1 MPERKK
7 KRTRGLIFKNISIQ
21 PGDIVLTLDLA
32 GRIVDVNEETH
43 RTLGLSKEELLGMP
57 WSGLFPDSG
66 LNVRTVL
73 AGRDFANGFEFI
85 RKDGRRMSLYFF
97 ATVGLDESGT
107 PAGIVCIGRDVTPFW
122 QPTEKTLQVER
133 KYQTVLRLAT
143 DAIIVVST
151 RGQILE
157 ANSAAS
163 QITGLPVERLL
174 NQPVDQFVL
183 PEDQRSLA
191 LFGRRLLK
199 KGRGETTIRIHD
211 QQGQEKILSVR
222 AEVLPDSAEQKIYAL
237 CRDITAEY
245 QLRAEISRSESLVAQ
260 LFDAETAA
268 IFLEKMDGTVVRVNR
283 AATRLLGQPATEIV
297 GRRLR
302 ELVPADVAVIL
313 PQMRTAILEKRQFQA
328 EISTRRRDGRPLWLL
343 LSNALVELE
352 EETLIL
358 TICRDITEE
367 KQALIELRE
376 NEARL
381 RLLLNQIPAL
391 IWTTDTRLIC
401 TSAIGSGMRGLSAQ
415 PGTLVGEKITTL
427 LNIKPEIELQLQR
440 ALAGESVQ
448 FEFIQG
454 EHFYL
459 ARVEPLRGLDG
470 ELLGTVGLAHDVTDY
485 RTIEHRLKESLNN
498 YQTLIEIAPI
508 TIAVHQ
514 QGRIVMINRAGA
526 RMLGYDDPAELIGMS
541 VVEFVHPD
549 DWPVAVNR
557 IRTALEKG
565 TSNPPIRERLRRR
578 DGSYILVEVRNA
590 PLSWQGQPAVMV
602 VAQDLSEREKLSR
615 QVQEVL
621 SHTRAILEYSP
632 HGIAAEHEGRI
643 VYANPKFAKLFGY
656 ELNEVI
662 GKPVVELVAES
673 ERERIT
679 GYLRARQEG
688 KPAPNE
694 YQFNGLMRDGTI
706 RRLQIRVTTYRINE
720 QLIVLGFVTPAD
732 KGPW

>member
-7 KRTRGLIFKNISIQ
+7 KRSRGLIFKNISIQ
-21 PGDIVLTLDLA
+21 PGDIIITLDLA
-32 GRIVDVNEETH
+32 GRIVEVNEETH
-43 RTLGLSKEELLGMP
+43 RTLGLSREELLGMP

-66 LNVRTVL
+66 LNVKTVL

-85 RKDGRRMSLYFF
+85 RKDGISMSLYFF

-122 QPTEKTLQVER
+122 QPTEKALQVER
-133 KYQTVLRLAT
+133 KYQAVLRLSK
-143 DAIIVVST
+143 DAIVVLST
-151 RGQILE
+151 RGQIQE
-157 ANSAAS
+157 ANAAAAA
-163 QITGLPVERLL
+163 ITGLNMEQLL
-174 NQPVDQFVL
+174 NQPVDRFIH
-183 PEDQRSLA
+183 PEERLTLA
-191 LFGRRLLK
+191 RFGRRLLR
-199 KGRGETTIRIHD
+199 KGSGEITLHILDH
-211 QQGQEKILSVR
+211 QGRERTLQVK
-222 AEVLPDSAEQKIYAL
+222 AELLPSPTEQLIYAL
-237 CRDITAEY
+237 CRDVTAELE
-245 QLRAEISRSESLVAQ
+245 LRAEVRKHALLVEK
-260 LFDAETAA
+260 LFDAESAA
-268 IFLEKMDGTVVRVNR
+268 IFLEKMDGTVIRINR
-283 AATRLLGQPATEIV
+283 AAPRLFRLPESEIT

-302 ELVPADVAVIL
+302 DIVPADVAVIL
-313 PQMRTAILEKRQFQA
+313 PQMRTAILDKRQFQA
-328 EISTRRRDGRPLWLL
+328 EIYTRRRDGRPLWLL

-352 EETLIL
+352 DETLIL
-358 TICRDITEE
+358 TIARDITEE
-367 KQALIELRE
+367 KQALLELRE

-381 RLLLNQIPAL
+381 RLLLNQVPAL
-391 IWTTDTRLIC
+391 IWTTDTRLTC
-401 TSAIGSGMRGLSAQ
+401 TSAIGSGIHSLTTQ
-415 PGTLVGEKITTL
+415 PGTFVGSRVTAIFGNRPDIDNL
-427 LNIKPEIELQLQR
+427 LER
-440 ALAGESVQ
+440 ALQGESVQ

-454 EHFYL
+454 EQYYL
-459 ARVEPLRGLDG
+459 ALVEPLRGLDG

-485 RTIEHRLKESLNN
+485 RIIERQLKESLNN
-498 YQTLIEIAPI
+498 YQTLIDIAPI

-514 QGRIVMINRAGA
+514 QGRIVMINRTGA
-526 RMLGYDDPAELIGMS
+526 RMLGYDEPAELLGMS

-549 DWPVAVNR
+549 DWPLAVKR

-565 TSNPPIRERLRRR
+565 TSNPPVRERLRRR

-590 PLSWQGQPAVMV
+590 PLTWQGQPAIMV

-615 QVQEVL
+615 QVQEML

-643 VYANPKFAKLFGY
+643 VYANPRFAELFGY

-679 GYLRARQEG
+679 GYLQARKEG

-694 YQFNGLMRDGTI
+694 YQFDGLMRDGTI
-706 RRLQIRVTTYRINE
+706 RRLQIKVTTYRINE

-732 KGPW
+732 KGPG

>member
-7 KRTRGLIFKNISIQ
+7 KRSRGLIFKNISIQ
-21 PGDIVLTLDLA
+21 PGDIIITLDLT
-32 GRIVDVNEETH
+32 GRIVEVNEETH
-43 RTLGLSKEELLGMP
+43 RTLGLSREELLGMP
-57 WSGLFPDSG
+57 WGGLFPDSG
-66 LNVRTVL
+66 LNVKTVL

-85 RKDGRRMSLYFF
+85 GKDGRRMSLYFF
-97 ATVGLDESGT
+97 ATVGMDESGT

-122 QPTEKTLQVER
+122 QPTEKALQAER
-133 KYQTVLRLAT
+133 KYQTVLRLST

-157 ANSAAS
+157 ANSAAG

-183 PEDQRSLA
+183 PEDQRPLA

-211 QQGQEKILSVR
+211 QQGREKILSVR
-222 AEVLPDSAEQKIYAL
+222 AEVLPDSTEQKIYAL

-245 QLRAEISRSESLVAQ
+245 QLRAGISRSESLVVQ

-268 IFLEKMDGTVVRVNR
+268 IFLEKLDGTVVRVNR
-283 AATRLLGQPATEIV
+283 AATRLLGQSATEII

-328 EISTRRRDGRPLWLL
+328 EIYTRRRDGRPLWLL

-352 EETLIL
+352 DETLIL
-358 TICRDITEE
+358 TIARDITEE
-367 KQALIELRE
+367 KQAMLELRE

-381 RLLLNQIPAL
+381 RLLLNQVPAL
-391 IWTTDTRLIC
+391 IWTTDTKLIC
-401 TSAIGSGMRGLSAQ
+401 TSAIGSGVRGLSAQ

-427 LNIKPEIELQLQR
+427 LSIKPEIELQLQR
-440 ALAGESVQ
+440 TLAGESVQ
-448 FEFIQG
+448 FEFIHG

-485 RTIEHRLKESLNN
+485 RIIERQLKESLNN
-498 YQTLIEIAPI
+498 YQTLIDIAPI

-514 QGRIVMINRAGA
+514 QGRIVMINRTGA
-526 RMLGYDDPAELIGMS
+526 RMLGYDEPAELLGMS

-549 DWPVAVNR
+549 DWPLAVKR

-565 TSNPPIRERLRRR
+565 TSNPPVRERLRRR

-590 PLSWQGQPAVMV
+590 PLTWQGQPAVLV

-615 QVQEVL
+615 QVQEML

-643 VYANPKFAKLFGY
+643 VYANPRFAELFGY

-662 GKPVVELVAES
+662 GKPVMELVAES

-679 GYLRARQEG
+679 GYLQARKEG

-694 YQFNGLMRDGTI
+694 YQFDGLMRDGTI
-706 RRLQIRVTTYRINE
+706 RRLQIRVTTYHIDE

-732 KGPW
+732 QGPG